1 MKASIIFRA
10 LVALAFLALMPPV
23 YAQQRSDSLAVV
35 PPAPPRSAEPKE
47 ALSPAALIA
56 ELRKGGYVLYFRHAA
71 TDVRQNDSKSLG
83 PTDCA
88 NQRNLTPKGRED
100 ARAIGRAF
108 HNLGI
113 PVGKVLA
120 SPTCRTVE
128 TANLIFGQ
136 SESSTAVRGNAEFPA
151 SDPRCFEQLR
161 TLFVSPVRIGTN
173 LGIASHGN
181 PFHGVAGPP
190 YLEEGELAVIRGTG
204 SDFDVLARVRPGAW
218 PSIVSA
224 AQEK

>member
-10 LVALAFLALMPPV
+10 LVALALFALLPPAD
-23 YAQQRSDSLAVV
+23 AQQRSDSLAVV
-35 PPAPPRSAEPKE
+35 PPAPPRSSEPRE
-47 ALSPAALIA
+47 ALSPAALVA
-56 ELRKGGYVLYFRHAA
+56 ELRKGGYLLYFRHAA
-71 TDVRQNDSKSLG
+71 TDMSQNDSKSLG

-88 NQRNLTPKGRED
+88 NQRNLSPKGRED
-100 ARAIGRAF
+100 ARAIGRTF
-108 HNLGI
+108 HDLGI

-120 SPTCRTVE
+120 SPMCRTVE

-136 SESSTAVRGNAEFPA
+136 SEPSTTVRGDIEFPS
-151 SDPRCFEQLR
+151 SDPRRFEALR
-161 TLFVSPVRIGTN
+161 TLFVSPVRSGTN

-190 YLEEGELAVIRGTG
+190 YLEEGEVAVIKGTG
-204 SDFDVLARVRPGAW
+204 ADFDVVARIRPGAW

-224 AQEK
+224 AQGR